1 MLTAPTFSNY
11 VARKYLFWC
20 ASVTL
25 VLAAIVLLLDFVELL
40 RRMAGREGASFGLV
54 LSMALFKLPN
64 MVQKI
69 VPFAVLFG
77 SMLAFWRLNRNHELV
92 VARAAGV
99 SVWQFLM
106 PVLIVAAL
114 IGTFKITLFNPFSA
128 ATLRHYE
135 QLEARYIKGR
145 SSLAAVSGD
154 GMWLRQTVDGG
165 NYVIHAQELSPRQME
180 LRRVIVFLFEGTDK
194 FVGRVDAPVAHLQK
208 GYWVLEDARITTP
221 QGPARPAPL
230 YRIETEITPENIYD
244 SFAPP
249 ETLSFWSLPR
259 FIGVLEKAGFSGL
272 RHRLY
277 WNTQL
282 AEPFLLCAMVLVAA
296 AFSLRPI
303 RSGGAGVLIAAGVG
317 AGLLLYFLSDVVFA
331 LGVSARIPI
340 ILAAW
345 SPATVTSLLGA
356 AMLFHLEDG

>member
-11 VARKYLFWC
+11 VARRYLFWC
-20 ASVTL
+20 MGVLGTL
-25 VLAAIVLLLDFVELL
+25 AGIVLLLDFIELL
-40 RRMAGREGASFGLV
+40 RRAAGREGTSFSIV
-54 LSMALFKLPN
+54 LSMALFRLPN

-99 SVWQFLM
+99 SAWQFLL
-106 PVLIVAAL
+106 PVLVVAAL
-114 IGTFKITLFNPFSA
+114 IGTFKITLFNPLSA
-128 ATLRHYE
+128 AMLRHYE
-135 QLEARYIKGR
+135 QLEARYIKGK
-145 SSLAAVSGD
+145 SSLAAVSND
-154 GMWLRQTVDGG
+154 GMWLRQTVEDG

-180 LRRVIVFLFEGTDK
+180 LRKVIVFLFEGTDK
-194 FVGRVDAPVAHLQK
+194 FVGRVDAPVAHLER
-208 GYWVLEDARITTP
+208 GYWVLENARVTTP
-221 QGPARPAPL
+221 SGPVRPVTL
-230 YRIETEITPENIYD
+230 YKLETDITQENIYD
-244 SFAPP
+244 SFSPP
-249 ETLSFWSLPR
+249 ETLSFWALPR

-277 WNTQL
+277 WNSQL

-296 AFSLRPI
+296 AFTLRPV
-303 RSGGAGVLIAAGVG
+303 RSGGAGVLIAGGVG

>member
-1 MLTAPTFSNY
+1 MLSAPTFSNY

-20 ASVTL
+20 VGVTL
-25 VLAAIVLLLDFVELL
+25 MLAAIVLLLDFIELL
-40 RRMAGREGASFGLV
+40 RRTAGREGTSLSLV
-54 LSMALFKLPN
+54 VSMALFKLPN

-99 SVWQFLM
+99 SVWQFLT

-128 ATLRHYE
+128 AMLRHYE
-135 QLEARYIKGR
+135 QLEARHIKGK
-145 SSLAAVSGD
+145 SSLAAVSTEGL
-154 GMWLRQTVDGG
+154 WLRQTVEGG

-180 LRRVIVFLFEGTDK
+180 LRRVIVFQFEGADK
-194 FVGRVDAPVAHLQK
+194 FVARVDAPVAHLEK
-208 GYWVLEDARITTP
+208 GFWALKDGRITTP
-221 QGPARPAPL
+221 SGPAQPAPI
-230 YRIETEITPENIYD
+230 YRIETDITPENIYD
-244 SFAPP
+244 SFSPP
-249 ETLSFWSLPR
+249 ETLSFWALPR

-277 WNTQL
+277 WNAQL

-296 AFSLRPI
+296 AFSMSPMR
-303 RSGGAGVLIAAGVG
+303 GGGTGWLVAGGVG
-317 AGLLLYFLSDVVFA
+317 AGLILYFLSDVVFA